1 MRRAYPTVEAQEA
14 EYRRMLAE
22 EPEWVEATE
31 AEYDREEEIGG
42 RDTGTAM
49 LLYVHLPRSLTR
61 DTSKPVRRFIR
72 SALKGA

>member
-1 MRRAYPTVEAQEA
+1 MRRAYPTVEAQTT
-14 EYRRMLAE
+14 EYLRILRE
-22 EPEWVEATE
+22 EPEWGEATQE
-31 AEYDREEEIGG
+31 EYDREEEIGG